1 MAEDTYDDLVS
12 DLVALGRGIDLPAP
26 RAGLTTAVMDRLAAV
41 PAPTP
46 PRSAW
51 TRPRRVALVVAAA
64 LFALLATPPVRAA
77 VADWFGFGRVV
88 VETGRPGPGTAPPP
102 PAVTQDRSVTDAAAA
117 VDFTVLVPEE
127 LGVPDGVEV
136 SPDRR
141 LVSMSWSSPEDGPE
155 DGPEDSRV
163 RLDQFD
169 AEVDYSIVKRT
180 PDVVYTSVDG
190 SDALWFVR
198 PHELVL
204 LEPDGSRR
212 AESARLAGHTLVWLT
227 NDTTLRLE
235 GDLSLER
242 AIEIA
247 ESSVPVD

>member
-1 MAEDTYDDLVS
+1 MAEDMDDDLVR
-12 DLVALGRGIDLPAP
+12 DLVAMGRGIDLSAP
-26 RAGLTTAVMDRLAAV
+26 SVGLTTAVMDRIAAV

-77 VADWFGFGRVV
+77 VADWFGFGGIL
-88 VETGRPGPGTAPPP
+88 VETGRPGPGSAPPP
-102 PAVTQDRSVTDAAAA
+102 PAVTQDRSVTEAAAA

-141 LVSMSWSSPEDGPE
+141 LVSMSWSSPEDGL
-155 DGPEDSRV
+155 V

-190 SDALWFVR
+190 SDALWFVK

-212 AESARLAGHTLVWLT
+212 AESARLAGHTLVWLA
-227 NDTTLRLE
+227 DGTTLRLE
-235 GDLSLER
+235 GDLTLER